1 MEVEEFPNQNNK
13 MTIPIEQFRKLWQ
26 GKPIEDLDAEHT
38 RLLGTLKFE
47 AHFLKG
53 LKHLQRRFSV
63 TERELADG
71 EARCEALDAQCRVLM
86 ECLKAAESRQRTK
99 AYLTT

>member
-13 MTIPIEQFRKLWQ
+13 TTIPIEQFRKLWR
-26 GKPIEDLDAEHT
+26 GKPIEDLHAEHI
-38 RLLGTLKFE
+38 RLVGTLQFE

-53 LKHLQRRFSV
+53 LKHLQRRFIV

-86 ECLKAAESRQRTK
+86 GCLRAADSR
-99 AYLTT
+99 